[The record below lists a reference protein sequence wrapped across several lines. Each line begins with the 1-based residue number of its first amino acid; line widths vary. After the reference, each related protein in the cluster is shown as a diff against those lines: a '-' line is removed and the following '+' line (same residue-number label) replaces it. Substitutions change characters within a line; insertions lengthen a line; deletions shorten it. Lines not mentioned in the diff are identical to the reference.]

1 MIKLV
6 IQLTK
11 AVVATVVVVLFSSCN
26 MNITSLK
33 KVDGSGNVVTKDRAI
48 SEGFTS
54 VSASNGL
61 EVILQQSTNSQ
72 VKVEADDNLQ
82 DHIKTEVEAGELK
95 IYSDVNIRN
104 SKSKKV
110 YVQMAKLNSLETSS
124 GAYVTSSN
132 VLETTSMD
140 ISASSGSE
148 IDIKINAATVNCDS
162 SSGSEIKL
170 GGKADKIETE
180 SSSGSSIDAS
190 DLIVKSAVAD
200 SSSGSS
206 TNINATETITAE
218 ASSGSSVNYV
228 SKPTTVNKKTSSGGS
243 VSAD

>member
-6 IQLTK
+6 INITK
-11 AVVATVVVVLFSSCN
+11 AVVAAVVVVLFSSCN

-33 KVDGSGNVVTKDRAI
+33 KVDGSGNVVTKNRNI
-48 SEGFTS
+48 SESFTS

-61 EVILQQSTNSQ
+61 EVILEQSTNSQ

-82 DHIKTEVEAGELK
+82 EHIITEVKEGELK

-104 SKSKKV
+104 SKAKKV

-124 GAYVTSSN
+124 GAFVTSSN
-132 VLETTSMD
+132 VMESTSMD

-148 IDIKINAATVNCDS
+148 IDLKINASTVNCDS

-170 GGKADKIETE
+170 GGKADKLETE
-180 SSSGSSIDAS
+180 SSSGSSIDAT
-190 DLIVKSAVAD
+190 DLAVKSAVAD

-206 TNINATETITAE
+206 ININATETITAE

-228 SKPTTVNKKTSSGGS
+228 SKPATLNKKTSSGGS
-243 VSAD
+243 VSEE